1 MENNSY
7 FCANLVIDMATDLQ
21 TRLNSLKAKTQV
33 LVEKYA
39 ALEDE
44 RRRLEAMLAE
54 RDEAIGQR
62 DRIISDLQSRIG
74 YLKASVTV
82 SPSRE
87 DVEQTR
93 SLIAGL
99 VREIDKCILELT
111 D

>member
-1 MENNSY
+1 
-7 FCANLVIDMATDLQ
+7 MATDLQ

-33 LVEKYA
+33 LVEKYT
-39 ALEDE
+39 ALEAD
-44 RRRLEAMLAE
+44 RRRLEALLAE

-62 DRIISDLQSRIG
+62 DRLIADLQRRIE
-74 YLKASVTV
+74 YLRASVAV

-99 VREIDKCILELT
+99 VREIDKCILDLT